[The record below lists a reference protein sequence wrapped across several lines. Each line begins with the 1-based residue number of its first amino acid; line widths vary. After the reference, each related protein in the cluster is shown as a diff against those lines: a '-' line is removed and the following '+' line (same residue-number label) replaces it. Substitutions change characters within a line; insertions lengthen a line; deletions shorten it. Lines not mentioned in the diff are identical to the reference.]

1 MAHEYAADGVT
12 INAVAPGYMDTE
24 LTRQYLADHPGRR
37 EALIELIPAGRF
49 ARSRRGRRPGPVSV
63 LPAGKLHHR
72 DGPVHRRRTECAVS
86 GKLEG
91 KTVMVTGAGTG
102 FGQQLAIK
110 AAQEGAARV
119 IVHYRSSAAGAEQ
132 TADGVRA
139 AGADADLIQGD
150 ISSWDEIKRM
160 AHEAGDVD
168 ALVNNVG
175 DMASSQTSWSEPDEA
190 TIDHVLAVDIKGTM
204 LMVHEFGTRMLER
217 RTRGAI
223 VNIGSTVIVRG
234 SPRAPIYAAGK
245 YGLLGITKSYAKA
258 LAPHV
263 RVNTFAPGFM
273 DTPAVMNRPDMRSGR
288 LEQLT
293 RDTPMGRIPPP
304 EELTAAALFLATDDA
319 SHITGSYMICDGGYS
334 MLGA

>member
-1 MAHEYAADGVT
+1 
-12 INAVAPGYMDTE
+12 
-24 LTRQYLADHPGRR
+24 
-37 EALIELIPAGRF
+37 
-49 ARSRRGRRPGPVSV
+49 
-63 LPAGKLHHR
+63 
-72 DGPVHRRRTECAVS
+72 VS

-91 KTVMVTGAGTG
+91 KTVMITGAGTG

-110 AAQEGAARV
+110 AAEEGAARV

-132 TADGVRA
+132 TAEGVRV
-139 AGADADLIQGD
+139 AGSQADLIQGD
-150 ISSWDEIKRM
+150 ISSWEEIKRM

-217 RTRGAI
+217 GARGAI

>member
-1 MAHEYAADGVT
+1 MG
-12 INAVAPGYMDTE
+12 
-24 LTRQYLADHPGRR
+24 
-37 EALIELIPAGRF
+37 
-49 ARSRRGRRPGPVSV
+49 
-63 LPAGKLHHR
+63 
-72 DGPVHRRRTECAVS
+72 

-102 FGQQLAIK
+102 FGQMLAIK

-119 IVHYRSSAAGAEQ
+119 IVHYRSSVAGAEQ
-132 TADGVRA
+132 TAAAVRE
-139 AGADADLIQGD
+139 AGSQATLMQGD
-150 ISSWDEIKRM
+150 ISVWDEIKRM
-160 AHEAGDVD
+160 AQEAGDVD

-175 DMASSQTSWSEPDEA
+175 DMASSQNSWRELDEA
-190 TIDHVLAVDIKGTM
+190 VIDHVLDVDIKGTM
-204 LMVHEFGTRMLER
+204 LMVHEFGVRMLDR
-217 RTRGAI
+217 GARGAI

-258 LAPHV
+258 LAPQV

-273 DTPAVMNRPDMRSGR
+273 DTPAVMNRPDMKSGR

>member
-1 MAHEYAADGVT
+1 M
-12 INAVAPGYMDTE
+12 
-24 LTRQYLADHPGRR
+24 GR
-37 EALIELIPAGRF
+37 L
-49 ARSRRGRRPGPVSV
+49 
-63 LPAGKLHHR
+63 
-72 DGPVHRRRTECAVS
+72 D
-86 GKLEG
+86 G

-110 AAQEGAARV
+110 AAEEGAARV
-119 IVHYRSSAAGAEQ
+119 IVHYRSSAGGAEE
-132 TADGVRA
+132 TAASVRDAGSEA
-139 AGADADLIQGD
+139 ALIQGD
-150 ISSWDEIKRM
+150 ISSWDAIKRM
-160 AHEAGDVD
+160 AEEAGDVD

-175 DMASSQTSWSEPDEA
+175 DMASSQTTWRELDEA
-190 TIDHVLAVDIKGTM
+190 ALDHVLDVDIKGTM
-204 LMVHEFGTRMLER
+204 LMVHEFGTRMLDR
-217 RTRGAI
+217 GARGAI

-258 LAPHV
+258 LAPQV

-273 DTPAVMNRPDMRSGR
+273 DTPAVMNRPDMKSGR
-288 LEQLT
+288 LEQLQ

>member
-1 MAHEYAADGVT
+1 M
-12 INAVAPGYMDTE
+12 
-24 LTRQYLADHPGRR
+24 GR
-37 EALIELIPAGRF
+37 L
-49 ARSRRGRRPGPVSV
+49 
-63 LPAGKLHHR
+63 
-72 DGPVHRRRTECAVS
+72 D
-86 GKLEG
+86 G

-110 AAQEGAARV
+110 AAEEGAARV

-132 TADGVRA
+132 TAASVRD
-139 AGADADLIQGD
+139 AGAEAPLIQGD

-160 AHEAGDVD
+160 AEEAGDVD

-175 DMASSQTSWSEPDEA
+175 DMASSQTTWREIDEA
-190 TIDHVLAVDIKGTM
+190 ALDHVLDVDIKGTM
-204 LMVHEFGTRMLER
+204 LMVHEFGTRMLDR
-217 RTRGAI
+217 GARGAI

-273 DTPAVMNRPDMRSGR
+273 DTPAVMNRPDMKSGR
-288 LEQLT
+288 LEQLQ

>member
-1 MAHEYAADGVT
+1 MG
-12 INAVAPGYMDTE
+12 
-24 LTRQYLADHPGRR
+24 
-37 EALIELIPAGRF
+37 
-49 ARSRRGRRPGPVSV
+49 
-63 LPAGKLHHR
+63 
-72 DGPVHRRRTECAVS
+72 

-102 FGQQLAIK
+102 FGQMLAIK
-110 AAQEGAARV
+110 AAQEGASRV
-119 IVHYRSSAAGAEQ
+119 IVHYRSSTAGAEQ
-132 TADGVRA
+132 TAAAVRE
-139 AGADADLIQGD
+139 AGSDATLMQGD
-150 ISSWDEIKRM
+150 ISVWDEIKRM
-160 AHEAGDVD
+160 AQEAGDVD

-175 DMASSQTSWSEPDEA
+175 DMASSQNSWRELDEA
-190 TIDHVLAVDIKGTM
+190 VIDHVLDVDIKGTM
-204 LMVHEFGTRMLER
+204 LMVHEFGVRMLDR
-217 RTRGAI
+217 GARGAI

-273 DTPAVMNRPDMRSGR
+273 DTPAVMNRPDMKSGR

-319 SHITGSYMICDGGYS
+319 SHITGTYMICDGGYS

>member
-1 MAHEYAADGVT
+1 MG
-12 INAVAPGYMDTE
+12 
-24 LTRQYLADHPGRR
+24 
-37 EALIELIPAGRF
+37 
-49 ARSRRGRRPGPVSV
+49 
-63 LPAGKLHHR
+63 
-72 DGPVHRRRTECAVS
+72 

-102 FGQQLAIK
+102 FGQMLAIK

-119 IVHYRSSAAGAEQ
+119 IVHYRSSVAGAEQ
-132 TADGVRA
+132 TAAAVRQ
-139 AGADADLIQGD
+139 AGSQATLMQGD
-150 ISSWDEIKRM
+150 ISVWDEIKRM
-160 AHEAGDVD
+160 AQEAGDVD

-175 DMASSQTSWSEPDEA
+175 DMASSQNSWRELDEA
-190 TIDHVLAVDIKGTM
+190 VIDHVLGVDIKGTM
-204 LMVHEFGTRMLER
+204 LMVHEFGVRMLDR
-217 RTRGAI
+217 GARGAI

-273 DTPAVMNRPDMRSGR
+273 DTPAVMNRPDMKSGR

-319 SHITGSYMICDGGYS
+319 GHITGSYMICDGGYS